1 MIRIRRPA
9 WLAPRAAALPGNVW
23 GEDVFRYLLTAEQR
37 RSRRSGHPF
46 VLTILNAMADSG
58 DSGVDQYVLQSA
70 LPAVAAAVR
79 ETDIVGWI
87 DTPSVLGIIFTQLDS
102 VRTHPNMSV
111 VQAKLDRVLGEKLGP
126 RRAAAIAISS
136 HIFTDPLETLL
147 FEHSASVRWEAPA
160 LQ

>member
-9 WLAPRAAALPGNVW
+9 WLAPRAEALPGNVW

-46 VLTILNAMADSG
+46 VLTILNAMAESG
-58 DSGVDQYVLQSA
+58 EERYVLQSA
-70 LPAVAAAVR
+70 LPAVASAVR

-111 VQAKLDRVLGEKLGP
+111 VQVKLDRVLRERLGP
-126 RRAAAIAISS
+126 RRTAAIAISS

-147 FEHSASVRWEAPA
+147 FEHAASVPEEAPVI
-160 LQ
+160 Q

>member
-1 MIRIRRPA
+1 MIKLRRPV
-9 WLAPRAAALPGNVW
+9 WLAPRGAALPGNVW

-37 RSRRSGHPF
+37 RSRRSGRPF
-46 VLTILNAMADSG
+46 VLTILNAMTDSG
-58 DSGVDQYVLQSA
+58 EEQYVLQSA

-102 VRTHPNMSV
+102 ARTHPNMSV
-111 VQAKLDRVLGEKLGP
+111 VQAKLDRVLREKLGP
-126 RRAAAIAISS
+126 RSAAAIAVSS
-136 HIFTDPLETLL
+136 HIFTDPLETLQ
-147 FEHSASVRWEAPA
+147 FEHSVSVRWEAPA

>member
-9 WLAPRAAALPGNVW
+9 WLAPRAAALPGNAW

-58 DSGVDQYVLQSA
+58 VDQYVLQSA
-70 LPAVAAAVR
+70 LPAVASAVR

-87 DTPSVLGIIFTQLDS
+87 DTPSVLGIIFTQIDS
-102 VRTHPNMSV
+102 IRTHPNMSV
-111 VQAKLDRVLGEKLGP
+111 VQAKLDRVLGEKLGS

-147 FEHSASVRWEAPA
+147 FEHSAPVRWEGPV

>member
-9 WLAPRAAALPGNVW
+9 WLAHRAAVSPGNVW

-46 VLTILNAMADSG
+46 VLTILNAMADSEEE
-58 DSGVDQYVLQSA
+58 SPVLQSA
-70 LPAVAAAVR
+70 LPAVASAVR

-102 VRTHPNMSV
+102 IRTHPNMSV
-111 VQAKLDRVLGEKLGP
+111 VQAKLDSALRDKLGP
-126 RRAAAIAISS
+126 RRAASIAVSS

-147 FEHSASVRWEAPA
+147 IEHAASLGWEAPT